1 MSSTPNDFGKP
12 ESSEVNSGESKVD
25 NDPFDGMEEA
35 AFIAK
40 GYCELAIDALE
51 EIKDSLKKLSDVL
64 KSV

>member
-1 MSSTPNDFGKP
+1 MSSTPNDFSKS
-12 ESSEVNSGESKVD
+12 ESNEVNLSEPQD
-25 NDPFDGMEEA
+25 DPFDGMEEA

-51 EIKDSLKKLSDVL
+51 GIRDSLKKLSDVL

>member
-12 ESSEVNSGESKVD
+12 ESIVEKD
-25 NDPFDGMEEA
+25 DPFDGMEEA

-51 EIKDSLKKLSDVL
+51 GIKDSLKKLSDVL